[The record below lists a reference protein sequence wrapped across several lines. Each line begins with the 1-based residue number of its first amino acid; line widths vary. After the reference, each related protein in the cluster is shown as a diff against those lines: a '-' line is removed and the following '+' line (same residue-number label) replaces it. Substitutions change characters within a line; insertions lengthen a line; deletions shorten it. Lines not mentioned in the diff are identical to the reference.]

1 MLFAVDDA
9 GLIDEGMVNRGGR
22 RLPFEVLDK
31 KRTNLSGPRASTTFK
46 RSEAFLIDT
55 FLLGYAIGASPMSGN
70 DKVCQE
76 AKASGPRGHGYKLCN
91 MGPLTG

>member
-1 MLFAVDDA
+1 MLFAVDDDA
-9 GLIDEGMVNRGGR
+9 GLIEGGMVNRGGR

-31 KRTNLSGPRASTTFK
+31 KRTDFSGPRASTTFK
-46 RSEAFLIDT
+46 PSEAFLIDT

-76 AKASGPRGHGYKLCN
+76 AKYQVLGA
-91 MGPLTG
+91 MGTNFTTGAL